1 MFSKKAA
8 IFAFWGDI
16 FASFFE
22 IGFDSSRGPSAS
34 LIDPTNQ
41 QLLRHPHTDRPVFLR
56 SMSLQPRTAV
66 RPGRYAGLLLL
77 RKSGPELAGWRD
89 KTPIGRRG
97 CTAFGGAC
105 FRGAGPGSKAQ
116 TSARRSAVT
125 RTDHRRRVSEDVA
138 RETFCSAC
146 SPRVGGNNTGY
157 AATSGPDSHA
167 GSRHH

>member
-1 MFSKKAA
+1 MVGT
-8 IFAFWGDI
+8 I
-16 FASFFE
+16 
-22 IGFDSSRGPSAS
+22 
-34 LIDPTNQ
+34 PTYIVY
-41 QLLRHPHTDRPVFLR
+41 D
-56 SMSLQPRTAV
+56 TAPKI
-66 RPGRYAGLLLL
+66 RPGIGRVA
-77 RKSGPELAGWRD
+77 RQHPQ
-89 KTPIGRRG
+89 TPIGRRG

-125 RTDHRRRVSEDVA
+125 RTDHQRRVSEDVA

-157 AATSGPDSHA
+157 AATSGPDSYA